1 MAVRVKPLTSPV
13 PRIRNRD
20 QLQYLIKDMQAA
32 IGRSEKSLRRK
43 RKLGLAEKIMTMGDL
58 GNKLAL
64 LKWVERI
71 AETMPADIQI
81 TENGEEI

>member
-32 IGRSEKSLRRK
+32 IGRSEKAVRRK
-43 RKLGLAEKIMTMGDL
+43 RKLGLAEKIMTIGDL

-71 AETMPADIQI
+71 AETMPEGIQI